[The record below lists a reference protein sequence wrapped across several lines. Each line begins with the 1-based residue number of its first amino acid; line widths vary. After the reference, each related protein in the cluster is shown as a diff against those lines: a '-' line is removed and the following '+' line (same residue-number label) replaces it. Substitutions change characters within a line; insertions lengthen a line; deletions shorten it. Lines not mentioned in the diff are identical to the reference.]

1 MTNNIINRVANS
13 KLELINLEDYYPHG
27 KRVVLDIKDWLY
39 EELVLRE
46 KEFRQQAKLFDWEQ
60 YNDCYVALT
69 CSSNAIVP
77 AWAYMLLSTYLA
89 PFANKTILGGSLD
102 VLETSIYQDI
112 IKALDVSPYKDKSV
126 IIKGCTNKPIPDNAF
141 IQLTTKLKPLV
152 KSLMY
157 GEACSAVPLYKRK

>member
-13 KLELINLEDYYPHG
+13 KLELINLEDYYAHG

-46 KEFRQQAKLFDWEQ
+46 KEFRQRAKLFDWEQ

-89 PFANKTILGGSLD
+89 PFANKTILGSLD

-112 IKALDVSPYKDKSV
+112 INALDVSPYKDKSV

>member
-89 PFANKTILGGSLD
+89 PFANKTILGSLD

-112 IKALDVSPYKDKSV
+112 IKALDVSPYKDKTV

>member
-1 MTNNIINRVANS
+1 MTNNIINRVTNS

-89 PFANKTILGGSLD
+89 PFANKTILGSLD

-112 IKALDVSPYKDKSV
+112 IKALDVSQYKDKSV

>member
-1 MTNNIINRVANS
+1 M
-13 KLELINLEDYYPHG
+13 
-27 KRVVLDIKDWLY
+27 
-39 EELVLRE
+39 
-46 KEFRQQAKLFDWEQ
+46 
-60 YNDCYVALT
+60 ALT

-89 PFANKTILGGSLD
+89 PFANKTILGSLD

>member
-27 KRVVLDIKDWLY
+27 KRVVPDIKDWLY

-89 PFANKTILGGSLD
+89 PFANKTILGSLD

-112 IKALDVSPYKDKSV
+112 IKALDVSQYKDKSV

>member
-89 PFANKTILGGSLD
+89 PFANKTILGSLD

-157 GEACSAVPLYKRK
+157 GEACSAVPLYKR

>member
-69 CSSNAIVP
+69 CSSNVIVP

-89 PFANKTILGGSLD
+89 PFANKTILGSLD

>member
-89 PFANKTILGGSLD
+89 PFANKTILGSLD

-112 IKALDVSPYKDKSV
+112 IKALDVSQYKDKSV

>member
-1 MTNNIINRVANS
+1 MTNNIINRVADS

-89 PFANKTILGGSLD
+89 PFANKTILGSLD

>member
-1 MTNNIINRVANS
+1 MTDNIVNRVANS

-89 PFANKTILGGSLD
+89 PFANKTILGSLD

>member
-89 PFANKTILGGSLD
+89 PFANKTILGSLD

-112 IKALDVSPYKDKSV
+112 IKDLDVSPYKDKSV

>member
-69 CSSNAIVP
+69 FSSNAIVP

-89 PFANKTILGGSLD
+89 PFANKTILGSLD

>member
-89 PFANKTILGGSLD
+89 PFANKTILGSLD

-112 IKALDVSPYKDKSV
+112 INALDVSPYKDKSV

>member
-89 PFANKTILGGSLD
+89 PFANKTILGSLD

>member
-89 PFANKTILGGSLD
+89 PFANKTILGSLD

-112 IKALDVSPYKDKSV
+112 IKALDVSLYKDKSV

>member
-69 CSSNAIVP
+69 CSSNAVVP

-89 PFANKTILGGSLD
+89 PFANKTILGSLD